1 MSRERTVFLRH
12 VLLCLDKIERYTA
25 DGKQAFMRDAKTQD
39 AVVRN
44 LEIIGQAV
52 KDLGTD
58 DLSIRHPADLS
69 TAWLTDPARS
79 TLRGKRQRRAFD
91 RPTPLLSAIGD
102 RPRFPLVTRKK
113 KPGDDW
119 APTIGV
125 LARAVS

>member
-58 DLSIRHPADLS
+58 DLSIRHPAD
-69 TAWLTDPARS
+69 
-79 TLRGKRQRRAFD
+79 

>member
-44 LEIIGQAV
+44 LEIIGQPV

-58 DLSIRHPADLS
+58 DLSIRHPAIPWRQI
-69 TAWLTDPARS
+69 AG
-79 TLRGKRQRRAFD
+79 LRN
-91 RPTPLLSAIGD
+91 
-102 RPRFPLVTRKK
+102 
-113 KPGDDW
+113 
-119 APTIGV
+119 V
-125 LARAVS
+125 LAHQYLGVDLALVWQVVEDHLSELRQAVATELSSITPKG